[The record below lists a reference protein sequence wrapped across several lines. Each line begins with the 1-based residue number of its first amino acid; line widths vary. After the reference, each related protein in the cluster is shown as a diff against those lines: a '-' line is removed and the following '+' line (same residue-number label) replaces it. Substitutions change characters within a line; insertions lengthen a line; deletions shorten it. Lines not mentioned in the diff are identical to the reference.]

1 MMNWN
6 QIETGWKKS
15 YATKASEQWSKLTP
29 EQLEA
34 TQGRQQELSSSV
46 QKAYGISKEESD
58 RQISDWQSRQVEMP
72 AQPAK

>member
-6 QIETGWKKS
+6 QIETGWKS
-15 YATKASEQWSKLTP
+15 YATKAREQWGKLTP

-34 TQGRQQELSSSV
+34 TQGKQQELSSSV

-72 AQPAK
+72 AQPGK